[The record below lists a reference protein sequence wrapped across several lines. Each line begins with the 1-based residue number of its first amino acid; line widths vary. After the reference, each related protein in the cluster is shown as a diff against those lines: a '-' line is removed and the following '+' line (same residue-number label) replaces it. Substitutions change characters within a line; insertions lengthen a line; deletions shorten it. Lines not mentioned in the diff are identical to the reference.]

1 MRKKET
7 KKDVK
12 TGKEKML
19 IGKYWYDPMCGP
31 AASRFADS

>member
-12 TGKEKML
+12 AGKEKIL
-19 IGKYWYDPMCGP
+19 NSKYWYDPMCGP
-31 AASRFADS
+31 ISK